1 MNYSTLVF
9 AIFVANLAAMAVSH
23 LLFPAKVE
31 FIIRQAEPD
40 EIFEENEE

>member
-9 AIFVANLAAMAVSH
+9 AIFAANLAALAVGH

-31 FIIRQAEPD
+31 FIIRQADPD
-40 EIFEENEE
+40 EIFEEEQE

>member
-1 MNYSTLVF
+1 MHYSTLVF
-9 AIFVANLAAMAVSH
+9 AIFAANLAALAVGH

-40 EIFEENEE
+40 EIAEENEE

>member
-9 AIFVANLAAMAVSH
+9 AIFAANLAALAVGH
-23 LLFPAKVE
+23 LLSPAKVE

>member
-9 AIFVANLAAMAVSH
+9 AIFAANLAALAVGH

-31 FIIRQAEPD
+31 FIIRQSDPD
-40 EIFEENEE
+40 EIFEEEQE

>member
-9 AIFVANLAAMAVSH
+9 AIFAANLAALAVGH

-31 FIIRQAEPD
+31 FIIRQTDPD